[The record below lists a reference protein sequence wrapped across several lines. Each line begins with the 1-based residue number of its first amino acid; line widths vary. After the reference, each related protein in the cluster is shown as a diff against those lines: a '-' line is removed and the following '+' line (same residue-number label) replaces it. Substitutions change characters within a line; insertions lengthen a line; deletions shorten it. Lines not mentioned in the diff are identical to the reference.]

1 MAMADTL
8 YKVSGETA
16 DDVVCLPDIK
26 EQSKHYEYICHRKY
40 GDFEFI

>member
-8 YKVSGETA
+8 YKVIGETA

-26 EQSKHYEYICHRKY
+26 EQSKHYEYI
-40 GDFEFI
+40 